1 LSIAD
6 YCKRFK
12 RMADDLADLGE
23 TVTDRTLVTLV
34 LNVLCV
40 LNEKY
45 ASIGRHLRRSRPFT
59 YFLEV
64 CDDLTL
70 EKLTMAEQA
79 ATPSTALLAG
89 TSTPSQR
96 PPAPTQ
102 RQSNQPGSGSGSG
115 GGKGNRGGGR
125 SDGSSGK
132 GGRGKCSRAPKG
144 TNSAQPIAGDGDSS
158 TRSSTAP
165 SSATNAQWPSFY
177 NPTGAIQMWP
187 VQRPP
192 APPPAQQ
199 AVAPAPNQQALQA
212 QQQALQ
218 GQVQPVLQ
226 P

>member
-1 LSIAD
+1 
-6 YCKRFK
+6 
-12 RMADDLADLGE
+12 MADDLADLGE

-115 GGKGNRGGGR
+115 GGKGNRGAAGPAAPPARAAGASAPER
-125 SDGSSGK
+125 P
-132 GGRGKCSRAPKG
+132 RAP
-144 TNSAQPIAGDGDSS
+144 TLLSP
-158 TRSSTAP
+158 
-165 SSATNAQWPSFY
+165 
-177 NPTGAIQMWP
+177 
-187 VQRPP
+187 
-192 APPPAQQ
+192 
-199 AVAPAPNQQALQA
+199 
-212 QQQALQ
+212 
-218 GQVQPVLQ
+218 
-226 P
+226 